1 MASGAPV
8 SPAIS
13 ARVIHGSL
21 VMGVVLFW
29 LVAWYLGRSQTL
41 PISSLPDRRVLYLA
55 LFLASAVHFGAAMF
69 TAGRLTP
76 PIAGESQDQWWQ
88 RNLGK
93 AVTTWALVEA
103 PSLLGLLGYLVT
115 RDFRVLLATLAG
127 LLLFGNYRPGRLLE
141 P

>member
-1 MASGAPV
+1 MAAGAPV
-8 SPAIS
+8 SPAIN

-21 VMGVVLFW
+21 VIGVLLFW
-29 LVAWYLGRSQTL
+29 LVAWYLGGSRTE
-41 PISSLPDRRVLYLA
+41 PISSLPDRRVLYIA
-55 LFLASAVHFGAAMF
+55 LFLASAVLFGAAMF

-76 PIAGESQDQWWQ
+76 PAAGESQDQWWQ

-93 AVTTWALVEA
+93 AVTIWALVEA

-127 LLLFGNYRPGRLLE
+127 LLLFGNYRPSRLLE
-141 P
+141 R